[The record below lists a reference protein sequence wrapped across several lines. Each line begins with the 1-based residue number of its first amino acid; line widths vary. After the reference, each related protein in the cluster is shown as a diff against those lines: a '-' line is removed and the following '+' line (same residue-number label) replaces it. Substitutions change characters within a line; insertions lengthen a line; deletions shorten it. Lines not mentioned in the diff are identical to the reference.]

1 MPISWPGWSCLRRG
15 LSSPEP
21 VSAPHPWPCPSLEQ
35 VGAVWAGQGWEP
47 AGSKASGQ
55 SQACLTGRL
64 ERLQPLCRVLC
75 SGLGQGGPCVEVW
88 GVDQQEGAVLL
99 TAGLVSE
106 RER

>member
-21 VSAPHPWPCPSLEQ
+21 VTAPHPWPCPSLEQ

-64 ERLQPLCRVLC
+64 ERLQPLCESCALASGRGAPVLRSGGCTSRRVL
-75 SGLGQGGPCVEVW
+75 SF
-88 GVDQQEGAVLL
+88 
-99 TAGLVSE
+99 
-106 RER
+106 